1 MESLNLKCR
10 AKINLSIDVL
20 GKRADNYHLVEM
32 IMQTIDLYDNVN
44 IEEIDSGIIIDSD
57 NEYVPTDSSNIAYKA
72 ADLIK
77 RKFNINKGVKI
88 SINKN
93 IPVAAGLAGGST
105 NAAAVLVGL
114 NKMWDLKLTE
124 DNLMELGLQLGADVP
139 FCILGGAAVA
149 EGIGEKLTRIEG
161 LESVKILI
169 CKPDILV
176 STKWVYENLDINGLS
191 KRPNTKNI
199 LNNLKENDVQ
209 ALAKNMCN
217 VLESVTENEYTQI
230 KEIKKKMIEHHALG
244 SMMSGSGP
252 TVFGIFDNL
261 DCAQKAKEELKQLYK
276 QTYLVNTYKGGIE
289 IEG

>member
-1 MESLNLKCR
+1 MKSLNLKCR
-10 AKINLSIDVL
+10 AKINLSIDVF
-20 GKRADNYHLVEM
+20 GKREDDYHLVEM

-57 NEYVPTDSSNIAYKA
+57 NEHVPTDSRNIAYKA

-77 RKFNINKGVKI
+77 QKFKIDKGVKI
-88 SINKN
+88 RINKN

-114 NKMWDLKLTE
+114 NRIWNLNLTQ
-124 DNLMELGLQLGADVP
+124 DNLMKLGLQLGADVP

-149 EGIGEKLTRIEG
+149 RGIGEKLTIIKG
-161 LESVKILI
+161 LENVKILI

-176 STKWVYENLDINGLS
+176 STKWVYENLDMKEVF

-199 LNNLKENDVQ
+199 LNNLEENDVQ
-209 ALAKNMCN
+209 ALAKNMSN

-230 KEIKKKMIEHHALG
+230 KEIKKKMIEHNALG

-252 TVFGIFDNL
+252 TIFGIFNNL
-261 DCAQKAKEELKQLYK
+261 DCAQMAKEELQQVYK

>member
-1 MESLNLKCR
+1 MKSLNLKCR

-20 GKRADNYHLVEM
+20 GKREDDYHLVEM

-44 IEEIDSGIIIDSD
+44 IEEIDRGIYIDCD

-77 RKFNINKGVKI
+77 KEFNIDKGVKI
-88 SINKN
+88 VINKN

-114 NKMWDLKLTE
+114 NKLWDLKLTQ
-124 DNLMELGLQLGADVP
+124 NQLMEIGLRLGADVP
-139 FCILGGAAVA
+139 FCILGGTAIAK
-149 EGIGEKLTRIEG
+149 GIGEKLTRIKG
-161 LESVKILI
+161 LRNVKILI

-176 STKWVYENLDINGLS
+176 STKWVYQNLDMNNVS
-191 KRPNTKNI
+191 RRPNTDNI
-199 LNNLKENDVQ
+199 VNTLEENDVQ
-209 ALAKNMCN
+209 ALADSMVN
-217 VLESVTENEYTQI
+217 VLESVTENKYIEI
-230 KEIKKKMIEHHALG
+230 KEIKRTMIKYKALE

-261 DCAQKAKEELKQLYK
+261 DYAQNAKEELQKVYK
-276 QTYLVNTYKGGIE
+276 QTYLVNAYKGGIE

>member
-1 MESLNLKCR
+1 MKSLDLKCR

-20 GKRADNYHLVEM
+20 GKREDNYHLVEM

-44 IEEIDSGIIIDSD
+44 IEEIESGIIIESN
-57 NEYVPTDSSNIAYKA
+57 NEHVPTDSSNIAYKA

-77 RKFNINKGVKI
+77 REFSIDKGLKI
-88 SINKN
+88 TINKN

-114 NKMWDLKLTE
+114 NKLWGLNLTQE
-124 DNLMELGLQLGADVP
+124 QLMKLGLRLGADVP
-139 FCILGGAAVA
+139 FCILGGAAIA
-149 EGIGEKLTRIEG
+149 KGIGEELTRIKDLG
-161 LESVKILI
+161 NVKILI

-176 STKWVYENLDINGLS
+176 STKWVYQNLNINKVA
-191 KRPNTKNI
+191 KRPNIKNI
-199 LNNLKENDVQ
+199 LNNLQENDVQ
-209 ALAKNMCN
+209 ALACNMVN
-217 VLESVTENEYTQI
+217 VLESVTENKYTQI
-230 KEIKKKMIEHHALG
+230 KEIKKKMIEHNALG

-252 TVFGIFDNL
+252 TVFGIFNNL
-261 DCAQKAKEELKQLYK
+261 DCAQKAKEELQQVYK

>member
-1 MESLNLKCR
+1 MKSLNLKCR

-20 GKRADNYHLVEM
+20 GKREDNYHLVEM

-44 IEEIDSGIIIDSD
+44 IEEIDSGIIIESD
-57 NEYVPTDSSNIAYKA
+57 NEHVPTDSSNIAYKA

-77 RKFNINKGVKI
+77 QKFNIDKGVKI
-88 SINKN
+88 RINKN

-105 NAAAVLVGL
+105 NAAAVLVGI
-114 NKMWDLKLTE
+114 NKMWDLKLTQDE
-124 DNLMELGLQLGADVP
+124 LMELGLQLGADVP
-139 FCILGGAAVA
+139 FCILGGAAIA
-149 EGIGEKLTRIEG
+149 RGIGEKLTRIKG
-161 LESVKILI
+161 LGNVKILI

-176 STKWVYENLDINGLS
+176 STKWVYQNLDANEIS

-199 LNNLKENDVQ
+199 LNNLEENDVQ
-209 ALAKNMCN
+209 ALANNMVN
-217 VLESVTENEYTQI
+217 VLESVTENEYIQI
-230 KEIKKKMIEHHALG
+230 KEIKKKMIEYNALG

-252 TVFGIFDNL
+252 TVFGIFNNL
-261 DCAQKAKEELKQLYK
+261 EYAQMAKKELQQVYK

>member
-1 MESLNLKCR
+1 MKSLNLKCR
-10 AKINLSIDVL
+10 AKINLSIDVI
-20 GKRADNYHLVEM
+20 GKREDDYHLVEM

-88 SINKN
+88 RINKN

-114 NKMWDLKLTE
+114 DKIWNLKLTE
-124 DNLMELGLQLGADVP
+124 DHLMELGLQLGADVP
-139 FCILGGAAVA
+139 FCILGGAAIA
-149 EGIGEKLTRIEG
+149 EGIGEKLSRIKG
-161 LESVKILI
+161 LENIKILI
-169 CKPDILV
+169 CKPEIFV
-176 STKWVYENLDINGLS
+176 STKWVYENMDINGLS
-191 KRPNTKNI
+191 KRPNTKKL

-230 KEIKKKMIEHHALG
+230 KEIKEKMIEHHALG

-252 TVFGIFDNL
+252 TVFGIFDDL
-261 DCAQKAKEELKQLYK
+261 ACAQKAKEELQQVYK
-276 QTYLVNTYKGGIE
+276 QTYLVDTYRGGIE